1 MRIGIYCGSF
11 DPVHRGHVRIAR
23 ACVRQELCDEVW
35 VIPTGNYWHKQDLSP
50 VQERIA
56 LWKLY
61 ESDTIKVDSTHNEI
75 PYTYEL
81 FRELKKEYPE
91 HEFCLVL
98 GGDNLVKFDE
108 WKEYRELLNYRFLI
122 LPREP
127 VNAKEV
133 RRYMK
138 QFNKENYDLIQLK
151 NIPISSS
158 YIRSH
163 PDDFEAVKGMVDKK
177 VFELRTKIRKKRISG
192 I

>member
-11 DPVHRGHVRIAR
+11 DPVHRGHVKIAR
-23 ACVRQELCDEVW
+23 ACVRQKLCDQVW

-61 ESDTIKVDSTHNEI
+61 ESDTIKVDSTHNDI

-81 FRELKKEYPE
+81 FREFVKEYPE

-108 WKEYRELLNYRFLI
+108 WKEYQELLNYRFLI

-127 VNAKEV
+127 VNSRAV
-133 RRYMK
+133 RKYMK
-138 QFNKENYDLIQLK
+138 EYGKENYSLIRLD
-151 NIPISSS
+151 NIPISST
-158 YIRSH
+158 YIRENL
-163 PDDFEAVKGMVDKK
+163 DDFEKVRGMIDKK
-177 VFELRTKIRKKRISG
+177 VYDLLRKQRNSAVR
-192 I
+192 